1 MCSPYSFQKWILYHS
16 SFPPIL
22 STILKKIS
30 KSVLS
35 LCGIRKWKWKWKSLI
50 HGQLFATPWTVACHA
65 SLAIEFSR
73 QESLSGLPFISPGD
87 LPDPEI
93 DPRSPA
99 LQAGSLPS
107 ESPGKPICGIRSM
120 GKVGHRGRN
129 SSEFSPT
136 YSRVLAWRIPGTA
149 RPGGLPE
156 SMGSHRV
163 GHDWSNL
170 AAAAAAAAVVQK
182 GDGAAEIKENPSLFQ
197 FIVTKKYFR
206 DFLIVANCCIM
217 FYSMGHCLFYKF
229 FFFQLLCHSP

>member
-1 MCSPYSFQKWILYHS
+1 MPLDHLLGSVFKFSTIGRIPGVGPGSNKMEMCSPYSFQKLILYHS

-50 HGQLFATPWTVACHA
+50 HGRLFATPWTVACQA
-65 SLAIEFSR
+65 SLAMEFSR

-93 DPRSPA
+93 ELRSPA

-136 YSRVLAWRIPGTA
+136 CWGPAPADPGYSKERWR
-149 RPGGLPE
+149 RW
-156 SMGSHRV
+156 GS
-163 GHDWSNL
+163 GNNCL
-170 AAAAAAAAVVQK
+170 
-182 GDGAAEIKENPSLFQ
+182 IK
-197 FIVTKKYFR
+197 
-206 DFLIVANCCIM
+206 
-217 FYSMGHCLFYKF
+217 H
-229 FFFQLLCHSP
+229 